1 MASMTGN
8 GTAPYNPPKAIV
20 GSMGL
25 QSIKTGDLNGDGP
38 TDLVGTSADG
48 TTVVAVLGKGGGS
61 FGDAVLTRGAPGLI
75 TPLADF
81 NRGGK
86 PDLVAAEGVMAGKG
100 GVGSRFSGFVGG

>member
-25 QSIKTGDLNGDGP
+25 QFIKAGDLNGDGP

-48 TTVVAVLGKGGGS
+48 TTVVAFLGKGDGS
-61 FGDAVLTRGAPGLI
+61 FGDAILTRGAPGLI
-75 TPLADF
+75 TALADF
-81 NRGGK
+81 NRDGK
-86 PDLVAAEGVMAGKG
+86 QDLVAGEAVMAGNG
-100 GVGSRFSGFVGG
+100 DGTFRFP